1 MVYLLLHN
9 LPNKQ
14 KESGSSEGLRHKAFV
29 LQKIGRGPAACLV
42 LEENLRI

>member
-14 KESGSSEGLRHKAFV
+14 KESGSSEGLRNKAFV
-29 LQKIGRGPAACLV
+29 LQEIGRGPAACLV
-42 LEENLRI
+42 IEEN